1 MKNVLLYDASDSI
14 DNAPNKPDDFR
25 VIADF
30 WSGLQDQYIEYERLH
45 GFQINAKNEKIPMLS
60 TTQSIIIKQPRLE
73 NDKVFYFA
81 QEYPKEREIQFSKIE
96 LNFSK
101 KQLKVFESNGY
112 EHIFTLK

>member
-30 WSGLQDQYIEYERLH
+30 QFGLQDKYIEYKYIC
-45 GFQINAKNEKIPMLS
+45 GFEINEKNEKSPKRS
-60 TTQSIIIKQPRLE
+60 TTELITIKQPKIE
-73 NDKVFYFA
+73 IDKILYFS
-81 QEYPKEREIQFSKIE
+81 QEYPKKREIQFSTIE
-96 LNFSK
+96 LDLDK
-101 KQLKVFESNGY
+101 KQLKVVESNGY